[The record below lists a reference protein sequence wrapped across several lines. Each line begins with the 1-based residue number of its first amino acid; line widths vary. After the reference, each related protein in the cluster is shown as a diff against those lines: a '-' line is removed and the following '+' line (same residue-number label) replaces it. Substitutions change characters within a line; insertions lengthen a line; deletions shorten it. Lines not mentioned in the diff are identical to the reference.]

1 MSRVKSRLFDYVKT
15 QQEERDD
22 SEGEESKAIS

>member
-15 QQEERDD
+15 QKEEQE
-22 SEGEESKAIS
+22 SEEEEVKTFS